1 MGSPHLDEELG
12 RLSGQL
18 KALGPALEHMEDRE
32 RQTVSEI
39 ATLKTKGDALRKDLD
54 ELVRKISARLKEV
67 YDRLGRLE
75 TASTGNTSLLAAIEK
90 GRVAIEKGRVN
101 IWKRVWDVSK
111 ILIAIVLTALA
122 TKYLGG
128 GSKP

>member
-90 GRVAIEKGRVN
+90 GRVN